1 RHAFMMLRLFF
12 IYTATTDIYTLS
24 LHDALPISRRIPRY
38 CQYLIHAVGP
48 QRYGVAAEHRLII
61 IFGFSFPR
69 RRDLSAAISPAHCTV
84 GRTRP
89 ILGQRYRTLRGCCAV
104 NLWLSGP
111 ASDPT
116 PARQHLPAYRHQRT
130 SSHALN
136 DTGSLVV
143 VSDSTAAELA
153 GVLTPEGFE
162 LPNRLWREGTYASA
176 DTLKLA
182 ASLRSAGYLPAVVNS
197 V

>member
-1 RHAFMMLRLFF
+1 N
-12 IYTATTDIYTLS
+12 ATV
-24 LHDALPISRRIPRY
+24 LPRNIASSSYSGFRF
-38 CQYLIHAVGP
+38 LGGA
-48 QRYGVAAEHRLII
+48 
-61 IFGFSFPR
+61 IFPL
-69 RRDLSAAISPAHCTV
+69 LSAPLIAL

-116 PARQHLPAYRHQRT
+116 SARQNLFAYCHQRT

-136 DTGSLVV
+136 ETGSLVV

-162 LPNRLWREGTYASA
+162 LLNRLWREGTYASA

-182 ASLRSAGYLPAVVNS
+182 
-197 V
+197 

>member
-1 RHAFMMLRLFF
+1 
-12 IYTATTDIYTLS
+12 
-24 LHDALPISRRIPRY
+24 IPRY

-116 PARQHLPAYRHQRT
+116 SARQNLFAYCHQRT
-130 SSHALN
+130 SSHALHE
-136 DTGSLVV
+136 TGSLVV
-143 VSDSTAAELA
+143 VPDSTAAELA
-153 GVLTPEGFE
+153 GPRTPEG
-162 LPNRLWREGTYASA
+162 LALLHPLSRAAPYARA
-176 DTLKLA
+176 DPLT
-182 ASLRSAGYLPAVVNS
+182 
-197 V
+197 